1 MRHRHSRTGSAALAA
16 VLGMTALAALTAA
29 APAASA
35 DTGGLTEA
43 ALPVAD
49 VAPVGIAAGADGGAW
64 YAANA
69 GGIGHVDA
77 KGKVTE
83 YAVPDNSQKLAGIPD
98 GMATGSDGTVWFT
111 DLSGAVPRVGRVD
124 TATGKSTL
132 YELPT
137 TGTVNFAD
145 AQVSDIAAGQNGTM
159 WFTGGYSGT
168 LGRIDPSGNV
178 TAYATG
184 LAPATVTLGPDQAVW
199 FTDKFGSIGRLD
211 PATGAVTSYSTPS
224 GGNGSPALGGIVT
237 GPDGRLW
244 FTEPGVSKVGSIDPA
259 THEIQE
265 YGTPIPDSRPFGI
278 ATGKDGKLWVT
289 ESATS
294 NVASVDPVN
303 GGMQEYGLPK
313 TLSAPAAITAA
324 PGGDLWITEPG
335 RGLIGRFDPSA
346 PPSAYPNPAV
356 PAFSPGAYPNGAA
369 AFMNR
374 CPAGQICQTQ
384 VTTGGTV
391 TIGSFKQTLPAG
403 AIRISGYLGAAD
415 ETGDPLLVPPVTGQ
429 QLDSAPVDVPG
440 GLIGQLPLVG
450 PILGQSPAAM
460 WDVNKLTVTQTLNGP
475 VHVSLSGG
483 GFGAKASLNIHLNN
497 QLLGSSCVIGP
508 LDASLSPAFT
518 AGTPTFDDAISWIA
532 GQVSI
537 DAPVAVP
544 AAKGCGPFGIL
555 DGVINQMM
563 GLPSPASKNSMSLT
577 GVLSL
582 ATGIN
587 QSNVPEGLAPSAT
600 AKAKASSLLKKAR
613 AAKKPARVAKAPK
626 KVTVRLKARH

>member
-1 MRHRHSRTGSAALAA
+1 MRHRHSRTGSLALAA
-16 VLGMTALAALTAA
+16 VLGTAALAAFN

-35 DTGGLTEA
+35 DSGGVTET
-43 ALPVAD
+43 ALPVGD
-49 VAPVGIAAGADGGAW
+49 VVPVGITAGADGGAW
-64 YAANA
+64 FAANA
-69 GGIGHVDA
+69 GGIGHVDTG
-77 KGKVTE
+77 GKITE
-83 YAVPDNSQKLAGIPD
+83 YPVPENSQKLAGIPD

-111 DLSGAVPRVGRVD
+111 DLSGSVPRVGRVD
-124 TATGKSTL
+124 AATGKSTL

-137 TGTVNFAD
+137 TGDVNFAN
-145 AQVSDIAAGQNGTM
+145 AQVSDITAGQNGAM
-159 WFTGGYSGT
+159 WFTGGYSGA

-199 FTDKFGSIGRLD
+199 FTDKSGSIGRLD
-211 PATGAVTSYSTPS
+211 PATGAVTSYQTPS
-224 GGNGSPALGGIVT
+224 GGNGSPALGGIVA
-237 GPDGRLW
+237 GPDGKLW

-259 THEIQE
+259 THDIQE
-265 YGTPIPDSRPFGI
+265 YGTPIADSRPFGI
-278 ATGKDGKLWVT
+278 AAGKDGRLWVT

-294 NVASVDPVN
+294 NVASVDPVS
-303 GGMQEYGLPK
+303 GAIQEYGLPK
-313 TLSAPAAITAA
+313 TLSAPAEITAA

-335 RGLIGRFDPSA
+335 RGLIGRFDPST
-346 PPSAYPNPAV
+346 PPAANPNPAV

-403 AIRISGYLGAAD
+403 AIRITGYLGAAD
-415 ETGDPLLVPPVTGQ
+415 ATGDPVLAPPVIGQ
-429 QLDSAPVDVPG
+429 QLESAPVDVPG

-460 WDVNKLTVTQTLNGP
+460 WDVNKLTVTQSLNGP
-475 VHVSLSGG
+475 IHVSLDGG
-483 GFGAKASLNIHLNN
+483 GIGAKASLNIHLNN

-508 LDASLSPAFT
+508 LNASLSPTFS
-518 AGTPTFDDAISWIA
+518 AGSPAFDDSISWIA
-532 GQVSI
+532 AQVSI
-537 DAPVAVP
+537 NAPVAVP

-563 GLPSPASKNSMSLT
+563 GLPSPESKNSMSLT

-582 ATGIN
+582 AGGIN
-587 QSNVPEGLAPSAT
+587 PSNVPVGLAPSAT
-600 AKAKASSLLKKAR
+600 AKAKASQLLKSAR
-613 AAKKPARVAKAPK
+613 TAKKPAHVAKAPK
-626 KVTVRLKARH
+626 KVTLRLKARH